1 LPGCEVI
8 TSVTR
13 EWKQQPSC
21 HDDKGDRQDPSQI
34 SIWAFLGSGQV
45 SSVYT
50 TTQISSVLV
59 SYATSKSKKRIL
71 LATIEKCQKNVKNH
85 HSKLDQKGKSG
96 KQDPV
101 GIQNPRQA
109 LFKMHFIVILKE
121 LRNMKQIEI
130 QI

>member
-1 LPGCEVI
+1 
-8 TSVTR
+8 VTR

-45 SSVYT
+45 SLVYT
-50 TTQISSVLV
+50 IAQISSVLV

-71 LATIEKCQKNVKNH
+71 LANIEKCQNNVKNH
-85 HSKLDQKGKSG
+85 HSKLNQKGKSG

-101 GIQNPRQA
+101 WIQNLRQA

-121 LRNMKQIEI
+121 LRNRKQIEM
-130 QI
+130 QIRNQSNIL